1 MKNHFLNRSCNQTPP
16 LPFLLLPG
24 TLSLHM
30 QSVSPAFISS
40 QSHWTS
46 AQSSQSHTSHGS
58 APASSLNSSL
68 LRSCTSSCLSSVWP
82 TVNRHPKFDTFS
94 FRESLIARILPTLWK
109 SLLSNLWCGF
119 INVGGSVWIV
129 LCTLSTSSWRLCTP
143 WVPKL

>member
-16 LPFLLLPG
+16 LPFPLLPG

-30 QSVSPAFISS
+30 QSVNPAFTLS

-46 AQSSQSHTSHGS
+46 ARSSQSHTSRGS
-58 APASSLNSSL
+58 APASSPNFCL

-82 TVNRHPKFDTFS
+82 TVSRHPKLDTFS
-94 FRESLIARILPTLWK
+94 FRESLIVRILVTIWK
-109 SLLSNLWCGF
+109 SLSSNSLCGF
-119 INVGGSVWIV
+119 INVGSSVWIV
-129 LCTLSTSSWRLCTP
+129 LCTMSTSSWDPCTP

>member
-1 MKNHFLNRSCNQTPP
+1 MKNHFLNRSCNQTPL
-16 LPFLLLPG
+16 LPFPLLPG

-30 QSVSPAFISS
+30 QSVNPAFILS

-46 AQSSQSHTSHGS
+46 AQSSQSQTSRGS
-58 APASSLNSSL
+58 APASSPNFSL
-68 LRSCTSSCLSSVWP
+68 LRSCTSSCLSSVWT
-82 TVNRHPKFDTFS
+82 TVRRHLKLGTFS
-94 FRESLIARILPTLWK
+94 FRESLIVRILVTIWK
-109 SLLSNLWCGF
+109 SLLSNSWCGF